1 MLQLL
6 LRMATR
12 IERRGRRQMN
22 VVYIYLLLPSSYL
35 LSCQEVFHLPYAW
48 KWHDPIMRK
57 KGFTFVYIALKITL
71 GGAAKWW

>member
-1 MLQLL
+1 MY
-6 LRMATR
+6 
-12 IERRGRRQMN
+12 
-22 VVYIYLLLPSSYL
+22 VVYNNNYLLLPSSYL
-35 LSCQEVFHLPYAW
+35 LTYLVGSCQEAFHLPFAW